1 MHGQPVIDGFEVGD
15 RASDGRGQVLA
26 PWPNRLTGGRYTFGG
41 QRCQAP
47 LNEPDRG
54 NAIHGLV
61 RWLDW
66 TEITHTAKEV
76 VLGCVLRPQPGY
88 EWQLSVQVG
97 YRVTGDGLTV
107 SSRVVNTGGDAAPFG
122 LGFHPYLTLAC
133 PSTGFNSGY
142 RPASICLPPIP
153 TCHRHPRVCRGHRW
167 TSPRPG

>member
-88 EWQLSVQVG
+88 EWQLNVQVG
-97 YRVTGDGLTV
+97 YR
-107 SSRVVNTGGDAAPFG
+107 NTG
-122 LGFHPYLTLAC
+122 
-133 PSTGFNSGY
+133 
-142 RPASICLPPIP
+142 
-153 TCHRHPRVCRGHRW
+153 
-167 TSPRPG
+167 